1 MYVHTEKQVLG
12 QLFWLVLVI
21 NLSEEIQ
28 NLLKIVFDLTYT
40 LIYDGSE
47 VDWGKISIC
56 VNFLDK

>member
-47 VDWGKISIC
+47 VD
-56 VNFLDK
+56 